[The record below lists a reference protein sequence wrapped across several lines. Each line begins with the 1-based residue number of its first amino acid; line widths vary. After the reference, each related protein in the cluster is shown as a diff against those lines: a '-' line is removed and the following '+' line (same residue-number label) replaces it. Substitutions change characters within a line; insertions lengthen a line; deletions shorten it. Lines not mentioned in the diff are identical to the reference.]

1 MRNLIVLFLT
11 AWTGSSFAVG
21 GTEAYADGKT
31 VYGDFGLRQDNLT
44 VAPKT
49 YASTF
54 SVTYQKDALRFDLV
68 AKSDQH
74 ARLQEKLAKPKW
86 NDWPEECFEI
96 FLAPPGG
103 SGFVQLAIGPGAKWD
118 SRVRA
123 PKSDADFSWTSDV
136 KVGADGW
143 TAVVTIPY
151 ASLGLKGVSKGDAWR
166 FNVARDYLTDG
177 KVGVSTWAAVGG
189 IFNNPSKFGT
199 LYLCAKDELEAARR
213 DKAKATVAALRT
225 ELAAKGLEAEFEPR
239 LRALENG
246 APQEVA
252 IEIRDEAVVV
262 EKMMMR

>member
-1 MRNLIVLFLT
+1 MRNLIVLLLS
-11 AWTGSSFAVG
+11 AWAGSAFAVG

-44 VAPKT
+44 AVPT
-49 YASTF
+49 RYASSF
-54 SVTYQKDALRFDLV
+54 MVTYQRESLRFDLV
-68 AKSDQH
+68 AKSDQLPRFE
-74 ARLQEKLAKPKW
+74 AKLAKPVW
-86 NDWPEECFEI
+86 NEWPEECFEI

-103 SGFVQLAIGPGAKWD
+103 AGFVQLAIGPAAKWD

-123 PKSDADFSWTSDV
+123 PKSDADFSWTSEV

-143 TAVVTIPY
+143 TAVVTVPY
-151 ASLGLKGVSKGDAWR
+151 ASLGLKNVAKGDAWR

-189 IFNNPSKFGT
+189 IFNNPSKFAT

-213 DKAKATVAALRT
+213 TKMKAIVAALRK
-225 ELAAKGLEAEFEPR
+225 ELAATGLEAEFEPR

-246 APQEVA
+246 APYEVA

-262 EKMMMR
+262 EKMIR